1 MKKNIVGHMM
11 MPKTSKKT
19 IWERL
24 DLLPRLLCLL
34 LALVIWLLVVN
45 TSRSEQPASDSA
57 TQTVTQTVESET
69 AL

>member
-19 IWERL
+19 FWERL
-24 DLLPRLLCLL
+24 DLLPRILCLL

-45 TSRSEQPASDSA
+45 TSGSEQPKSDSA
-57 TQTVTQTVESET
+57 TQTVAQTVELENT
-69 AL
+69 L